1 MLCKIEELEKGSQ
14 SKSSRLKDKNREK
27 MKLVAKN
34 ARELYSFR
42 TKIFNEIKKEKGE
55 YVKDK
60 KEIKGTKKLILHRP
74 EEELK
79 DLIKNIEEDAD
90 LENEFYPNSVRTKL
104 LEFLNSVINKKNN
117 SEEEAKRVYVNNF
130 LVYKQELKNRS
141 LHDGS
146 RFQRIKKFIN
156 GAEYLIFGPLFSP
169 EQESKTLDIAT
180 GGYDEYQN

>member
-1 MLCKIEELEKGSQ
+1 MH
-14 SKSSRLKDKNREK
+14 
-27 MKLVAKN
+27 
-34 ARELYSFR
+34 R
-42 TKIFNEIKKEKGE
+42 T
-55 YVKDK
+55 
-60 KEIKGTKKLILHRP
+60 

-79 DLIKNIEEDAD
+79 DLIKNIEEDTD

-117 SEEEAKRVYVNNF
+117 SEEEAKRFYVNNF
-130 LVYKQELKNRS
+130 LVYKQELKNRR

-146 RFQRIKKFIN
+146 RFQRIKNFIN

-169 EQESKTLDIAT
+169 KQESKTLDIAT

>member
-1 MLCKIEELEKGSQ
+1 MLSKIEELEKGSQ

-42 TKIFNEIKKEKGE
+42 NKIFNEIKKEKGE

-141 LHDGS
+141 LHDGN

-156 GAEYLIFGPLFSP
+156 GAEYLIFGPLLSP